1 MQAQE
6 KRDKSMQRYG
16 LYAEIAQEIYDQ
28 DPQKYREET
37 VESLCNQLAK
47 GLLENDIIEVVE
59 HNNCF
64 NVNEET
70 GEPYLTTTIAVKIQ
84 VKNPKIKEDAP

>member
-1 MQAQE
+1 MKE
-6 KRDKSMQRYG
+6 EVKRDKSIQAYG
-16 LYAEIAQEIYDQ
+16 LYAEIAQETYDQ
-28 DPQKYREET
+28 DPQKYREKT

-47 GLLENDIIEVVE
+47 GLLEAGIIEVVE

-64 NVNEET
+64 NVDEKT
-70 GEPYLTTTIAVKIQ
+70 GKSYLTTTIAVKIQ